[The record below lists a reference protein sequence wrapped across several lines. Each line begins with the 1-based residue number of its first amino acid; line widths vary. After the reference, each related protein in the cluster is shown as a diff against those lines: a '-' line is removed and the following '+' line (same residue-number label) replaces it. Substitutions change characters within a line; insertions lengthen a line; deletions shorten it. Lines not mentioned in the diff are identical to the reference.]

1 MSEKTVTVR
10 SVESVGPDTVAITLE
25 SPDSFDA
32 KPGQF
37 VQLLLDVDGEE
48 HARHYTISSARVEE
62 TFEIT
67 VGIDPEGTVG
77 PTLAELERGDEV
89 RIKGPFGRNH
99 YEGEEAVTLVVGGPG
114 VGPAV
119 GIAERVIQEGGDV
132 AVVYRDDAHAHV
144 DRLGSVADAGGSVFL
159 VGGDLDPAVDAA
171 VEAVGG
177 QVFVYGFAEF
187 LEDALDALDEA
198 GADTDAAKIENFG

>member
-1 MSEKTVTVR
+1 MSESTVVVR
-10 SVESVGPDTVAITLE
+10 SVESVGPDTVAIELE
-25 SPDSFDA
+25 TPEGFDA
-32 KPGQF
+32 QPGQF
-37 VQLLLDVDGEE
+37 VQLVLTVDGEE
-48 HARHYTISSARVEE
+48 HARHYTLSSPRVDE

-77 PTLAELERGDEV
+77 PHLADLEAGDEV

-99 YEGEEAVTLVVGGPG
+99 YDGEERVTVVVGGPG

-119 GIAERVIQEGGDV
+119 GIAERVLQEDGEV

-159 VGGDLDPAVDAA
+159 VGDDVGPAVDAA

-177 QVFVYGFAEF
+177 QVFVYGFADF
-187 LEDALDALDEA
+187 LEDALAALDA
-198 GADTDAAKIENFG
+198 ADVDTDAAKIENFG